1 MYSTR
6 ICPYCVM
13 AEKLL
18 AKKGIAVEKILLDN
32 EPGLRKEMVERTG
45 RTTVPQI
52 FIGERHVGG
61 YTDLAALDLKGE
73 LESLLRA

>member
-1 MYSTR
+1 
-6 ICPYCVM
+6 M